1 MPIGGRLYEVTIMC
15 DWNRSVIIS
24 DVILAIVINTS
35 ATLCAGDPISLST
48 WYPMTCAALGTNIVL
63 QLALPVHGW
72 AQALSGWARQRPW
85 YPLVEVFFEN
95 LIFVTCISM
104 TMALIQ
110 MDARG
115 GDFLSLW
122 LATYFVLVL
131 IGYGTSLVLWRAFS
145 GNHAMEGMEGRS

>member
-63 QLALPVHGW
+63 RW